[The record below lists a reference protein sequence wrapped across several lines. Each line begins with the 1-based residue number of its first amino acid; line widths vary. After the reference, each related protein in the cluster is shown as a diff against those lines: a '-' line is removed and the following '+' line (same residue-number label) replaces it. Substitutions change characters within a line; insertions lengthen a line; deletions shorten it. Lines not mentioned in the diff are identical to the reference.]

1 MRLCQGWTGLDRA
14 SLDPRRSGS
23 LGAPSSAPCATL
35 SPPPQALWT
44 PLNKT
49 TGQGPSG
56 VEAWRLPPTVTGARG
71 RLTAASLPRGH
82 ALRCLLSEPE
92 ELLHLLG
99 LVPSAYSRIPGA
111 ARPSRV
117 KAKVN
122 YYHIVKERCVYLHQR
137 LAPALCS
144 LQFPREVLASGH
156 CLTTDAEE
164 RRALG
169 ELGSS
174 CLKGVQESP
183 SAATGPWH
191 APGGRRLWSTFL
203 FK

>member
-1 MRLCQGWTGLDRA
+1 MA
-14 SLDPRRSGS
+14 
-23 LGAPSSAPCATL
+23 
-35 SPPPQALWT
+35 
-44 PLNKT
+44 
-49 TGQGPSG
+49 
-56 VEAWRLPPTVTGARG
+56 AWRLPPTVTGARG
-71 RLTAASLPRGH
+71 RLTAASPPRGQ

-99 LVPSAYSRIPGA
+99 LVPSVYSRIPGA

-122 YYHIVKERCVYLHQR
+122 YYHIFKEHCVYLHQR

-156 CLTTDAEE
+156 CLTTGAEE

-169 ELGSS
+169 ELGFLPLEGCAGIPQHSRRALARS
-174 CLKGVQESP
+174 CGQEALVNVS
-183 SAATGPWH
+183 
-191 APGGRRLWSTFL
+191 F
-203 FK
+203 